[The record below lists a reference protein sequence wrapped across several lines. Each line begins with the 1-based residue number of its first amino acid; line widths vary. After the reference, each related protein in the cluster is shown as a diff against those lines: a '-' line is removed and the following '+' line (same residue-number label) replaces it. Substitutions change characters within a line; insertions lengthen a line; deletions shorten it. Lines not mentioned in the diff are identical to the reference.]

1 MQQQPA
7 KNQTQPRNHQENH
20 MKQLKWLAAGLM
32 AGSLA
37 LSMTACGGQ
46 NSPAAG
52 GQSKPKVGVILKT
65 ANAYFNAMKDGIDA
79 MPKDGIDFLGV
90 DAPGNGVDAQ
100 PQITA
105 IEGMI
110 TRGAD
115 AIVIAPIGPQVQPA
129 LDRAVSQGVKVVLV
143 DNELAGWKKA
153 SSYVGTDNYAG
164 AAKAGKYLVEQLK
177 GKGTLAIMSGIPGVP
192 ALDARVNGVLDAL
205 KGTDIKVVNT
215 LATDC
220 DQTKGV
226 NVMQAFGASN
236 PDVDAIYSACGPPV
250 LGAIEARK
258 KSDPFKPALLL
269 VGFDS
274 LPDEAKAIL
283 AGTETASIA
292 QFPQKMGTTAV
303 TTAAAAARG
312 DNVEARI
319 DTGTEVVTKD
329 TAQKFTSFQ

>member
-1 MQQQPA
+1 
-7 KNQTQPRNHQENH
+7 
-20 MKQLKWLAAGLM
+20 MKQAKWLAAGVLV
-32 AGSLA
+32 GSLA
-37 LSMTACGGQ
+37 LSMTACGGG
-46 NSPAAG
+46 SSAATD

-65 ANAYFNAMKDGIDA
+65 TNAYFNAMSEGIAA
-79 MPKDGIDFLGV
+79 MPKDDIEFLGV

-105 IEGMI
+105 IEGMV

-115 AIVIAPIGPQVQPA
+115 AIVVAPIGPQVQPA
-129 LDRAVSQGVKVVLV
+129 LDRAVSQGVKIVLV
-143 DNELAGWKKA
+143 NDDLGGWKGA

-164 AAKAGKYLVEQLK
+164 ASQAGKYLAEQLK
-177 GKGTLAIMSGIPGVP
+177 NKGTLAIMSGIPGVP

-215 LATDC
+215 LATEC

-226 NVMQAFGASN
+226 NVMQAFAASN

-258 KSDPFKPALLL
+258 KSDPFKPGLLL
-269 VGFDS
+269 VGFDA
-274 LPDEAKAIL
+274 LPDEANAIL

-292 QFPQKMGTTAV
+292 QFPKKMGTTAV

-312 DNVEARI
+312 DKFEPRI

-329 TAQKFTSFQ
+329 TAQKFTTFQ